1 MQEFSKEEHKM
12 EDNKECEETEEGTG
26 NVGEENKKTP
36 KNNNMEEKEQEIPSD
51 ESEYN
56 YSEDFEV
63 QFRIPGLQNVN
74 YYFFHVLKD
83 DDEVHCSK
91 KTPEILIKI
100 QEKDKRRR
108 EKREQIRYKK
118 KILNI
123 KISLHYFYNKESAK
137 SIDCLVIYSI
147 DLLIDRLS
155 I

>member
-1 MQEFSKEEHKM
+1 M
-12 EDNKECEETEEGTG
+12 ELVNF
-26 NVGEENKKTP
+26 NVF
-36 KNNNMEEKEQEIPSD
+36 
-51 ESEYN
+51 Y
-56 YSEDFEV
+56 
-63 QFRIPGLQNVN
+63 
-74 YYFFHVLKD
+74 VLKD

-137 SIDCLVIYSI
+137 SIDCLVIYSM
-147 DLLIDRLS
+147 DLLIDGLS